1 MDRKKN
7 ISHYF
12 GENSRRFFKIPAY
25 QRGYKWGVRNEEGES
40 AATILLKDI
49 IEAYDNGK
57 SEYFIQG
64 ITVYENNPD
73 VVLIDGQ
80 QRTTTLFILLSL
92 ILNEDEK
99 EKYLFHQN
107 TFKMKYDIRESSQE
121 FLKLL
126 CTSDSVDLPDHPSQ
140 DIFYLN
146 EVRNQLKEILNS
158 VDDTNGLKEYL
169 LTQVVLFFIV
179 VPEEQATRVF
189 SMMNGSK
196 AFMKTDELIKA
207 DFLGKASK
215 VNKTFNVTPSTI
227 RETFEVLKD
236 QIGEDW
242 EANAL
247 RSQFARQWDKWL
259 YWWNRE
265 EVKAFFRSDNN
276 PMGLLLEY
284 FYLDDYVRKKDSKF
298 KNLKDLYSNKPE
310 DVSVIFKKFQNQF
323 IKNREEANFNFEK
336 LRKLQKKFEDLYNIP
351 LVYNY
356 LGLALEANSN
366 RTRRYQTISY
376 FLENYKELLKIRT
389 FTLLSLFNIPID
401 TDQEKI
407 KDIIKTKFK
416 VLADTNVYNNE
427 DSDIKETAFR
437 LLLKLN
443 VEAAIDRK
451 VKFDFL
457 VSEKGKLKS
466 FYSKRSL
473 EHIWPKSRIFTRS
486 EDGKH
491 ISVNGKVIEES
502 QIENYIEHGEFK
514 SLGIS
519 EHHIGNLV
527 LLHKNDNSN
536 FSDKVPEDKKKLYF
550 DLDVPLISRNLLH
563 TMSVF
568 AYDNWG
574 SKNAVNTISANQKNV
589 IRTMKKG
596 FEEYAN

>member
-1 MDRKKN
+1 MDRKRN

-12 GENSRRFFKIPAY
+12 GENSRRYFKIPAY
-25 QRGYKWGVRNEEGES
+25 QRGYKWGVKNDEGES

-49 IEAYDNGK
+49 IEAYKNGK

-64 ITVYENNPD
+64 ITVFENNPD
-73 VVLIDGQ
+73 IVLIDGQ

-92 ILNEDEK
+92 ILDGDEK
-99 EKYLFHQN
+99 EKYLFHQG
-107 TFKMKYDIRESSQE
+107 TFKMKYDIRESSQH
-121 FLKLL
+121 FLKQI
-126 CTSDSVDLPDHPSQ
+126 CSSENVALPDRHSQ
-140 DIFYLN
+140 DIYYLHQVK
-146 EVRNQLKEILNS
+146 EQLKNVLDS
-158 VDDTNGLKEYL
+158 VEDIIGLKEYI
-169 LTQVVLFFIV
+169 LTQVMLFFIV
-179 VPEEQATRVF
+179 VPEEQATKVF
-189 SMMNGSK
+189 SMMNGAK

-215 VNKTFNVTPSTI
+215 ANKISNITPSTI

-265 EVKAFFRSDNN
+265 EVHTFFRSKKN

-284 FYLDDYVRKKDSKF
+284 FFLNEFVNSEVSKKNIEK
-298 KNLKDLYSNKPE
+298 LYSNKPE
-310 DVSVIFKKFQNQF
+310 DISVVFKKFQNRF
-323 IKNREEANFNFEK
+323 IKNKEEANVNFEK
-336 LRKLQKKFEDLYNIP
+336 LRKLQKKFEDLFNIP
-351 LVYNY
+351 HVYNY
-356 LGLALEANSN
+356 LGLTLETNSN
-366 RTRRYQTISY
+366 KTKRYETILY
-376 FLENYKELLKIRT
+376 FLENYKQPEKIRN
-389 FTLLSLFNIPID
+389 FALLSLLNIKLNLPK
-401 TDQEKI
+401 ERI
-407 KDIIKTKFK
+407 KELIETKFK
-416 VLADTNVYNNE
+416 ILSDNNVYDNE

-443 VEAAIDRK
+443 VEAANERK

-457 VSEKGKLKS
+457 VSESGNLKS

-473 EHIWPKSRIFTRS
+473 EHIWPKSKVVTES
-486 EDGKH
+486 KDGKF
-491 ISVNGKVIEES
+491 INVNGKVIQDS
-502 QIENYIEHGEFK
+502 QLPNYIKHDTFK
-514 SLGIS
+514 SCEIS
-519 EHHIGNLV
+519 EHHLGNLV

-536 FSDKVPEDKKKLYF
+536 FSDRLPEDKKKLYF
-550 DLDVPLISRNLLH
+550 NLDVPLISRNLLH

-574 SKNAVNTISANQKNV
+574 IENAVDTVRTNQKNV
-589 IRTMKKG
+589 IKAMKKG